1 MSSPKPLTREE
12 VLGGL
17 PARQAQTLL
26 FLIESRTAH
35 RAARARESLEVFA
48 SEEADTERDLMFLEA
63 FSLGREPPLRPTIQD
78 LESCAAHWAP
88 LVPENPRVRA
98 ALAHLLG
105 RKYTF
110 TYRSV
115 PRLRA
120 ALGLDDERV
129 RQAYERLYG
138 QPLTT
143 VFAAQG
149 GGLRE
154 RLSWAAVALAGWL
167 DALPPFWMAFV
178 LIFTLSFSQAF
189 LGLPVALAGVGAL
202 PGLLF
207 LVVLGAIN
215 LLTMACMAEAATRSG
230 AVQYR
235 HGFIGR
241 LVSDTLGS
249 TGSSL
254 LTAAVIMRFCL
265 GLLAAYIGLSI
276 TLSSFTHLPPAVW
289 TAAIF
294 LLVLYALS
302 RKSLSFAAN
311 LMVLLGT
318 INISLILILSL
329 LALPHVRPEN
339 LTQMQ
344 LPFLTGHRAGVSV
357 LQPVFG
363 LILSV
368 YFGHIYVS
376 QSALKVLPRDPG
388 GRSLLR
394 GSVAA
399 TLCMMTLGS
408 LWVLA
413 VNGAVTPRVL
423 ASQPGTALVPLAAQ
437 LGPIGVVLGSILI
450 ILQLGLSAVR
460 DSAVLFNLV
469 RDRLPQRRRMIMV
482 LPRLQGRLLF
492 RARRGA
498 GRSPSVGL
506 TYLGLR
512 GGRPRIR
519 VDVQDGGRRQS
530 FETAIGSSWSLT
542 QLLGQVPEFNPR
554 GLDVSLEVLEADDA
568 RVRLQVESLA
578 LPRYEGRW
586 EAAGVGLL
594 DLLTL
599 EDSLRGFLNWLTRR
613 GGATAV
619 EVAAHIGQD
628 EEDARSMLEDL
639 TREGALR
646 QVQVNGQDQYRIR
659 LAPKQG
665 KALPDHLWQALS
677 GSETPRDA
685 GRDRGS
691 RPGRGHA
698 LAQRFREALRS
709 ERGRFWLAMSPVAAV
724 WLVAERLL
732 LIGQASYTRPLSF
745 SGVLLVSLLSG
756 ILPVLL
762 LLSSR
767 RKGDLVPARVFP
779 FLGHP
784 LVSGGLYLLF
794 VGIVLAHGLLIW
806 QRPFERVSALLVAV
820 LAVAATIAIARRGG
834 FATRAVIELRKDAGA
849 GDQAQFAVAVA
860 GRAATAAVRLR
871 YDEGEQ
877 DLEAATGEVPGFS
890 GLRSARFDLSAPG
903 AAQVRVWAHQITP
916 EGEWESLPAELEV
929 RSGPHVTRADLRFAG
944 GQAVSP
950 LIGGECRAEVTILA

>member
-1 MSSPKPLTREE
+1 M
-12 VLGGL
+12 
-17 PARQAQTLL
+17 
-26 FLIESRTAH
+26 
-35 RAARARESLEVFA
+35 
-48 SEEADTERDLMFLEA
+48 
-63 FSLGREPPLRPTIQD
+63 
-78 LESCAAHWAP
+78 
-88 LVPENPRVRA
+88 
-98 ALAHLLG
+98 
-105 RKYTF
+105 
-110 TYRSV
+110 

-154 RLSWAAVALAGWL
+154 RLSWAAAGLSDWL

-202 PGLLF
+202 PGLLL

-230 AVQYR
+230 IVQYR
-235 HGFIGR
+235 HGFIRR

-249 TGSSL
+249 AGSSL
-254 LTAAVIMRFCL
+254 LTAAVIVRFCL

-276 TLSSFTHLPPAVW
+276 TLSSFTRLPPTVW
-289 TAAIF
+289 TAVIF

-318 INISLILILSL
+318 INAGLILILTL
-329 LALPHVRPEN
+329 LALPHVRLEN

-344 LPFLTGHRAGVSV
+344 LPFLTGDRHGVSV

-388 GRSLLR
+388 GRSLLW

-399 TLCMMTLGS
+399 TLGMMTLGS

-423 ASQPGTALVPLAAQ
+423 ASQSGTALVPLAAR
-437 LGPIGVVLGSILI
+437 LGPIGVVLGAFLI

-469 RDRLPQRRRMIMV
+469 RDRLPQRRRMVLV

-498 GRSPSVGL
+498 GRRPSVGL

-519 VDVQDGGRRQS
+519 VDVQETEPTGRPPGLLPGGRRQS
-530 FETAIGSSWSLT
+530 FETVIGSSWSLT
-542 QLLGQVPEFNPR
+542 QLVVQVPEFNPR
-554 GLDVSLEVLEADDA
+554 GLDVALEVLEADDV
-568 RVRLQVESLA
+568 RVRLQVESLT

-628 EEDARSMLEDL
+628 EEDARTMLEDL
-639 TREGALR
+639 AREGALR

-665 KALPDHLWQALS
+665 KTVPDHVWQALS

-685 GRDRGS
+685 GQDRGS

-709 ERGRFWLAMSPVAAV
+709 EPGRFWLAMSPVAAV
-724 WLVAERLL
+724 CLVAERLL

-762 LLSSR
+762 LVSSR

-806 QRPFERVSALLVAV
+806 QRPIERVSALLVAV
-820 LAVAATIAIARRGG
+820 LAVAATVVIARQGG

-849 GDQAQFAVAVA
+849 GDQAQFAVTMA
-860 GRAATAAVRLR
+860 GRATPAAVRLR

-950 LIGGECRAEVTILA
+950 VIGGECRAEVTILA